1 MTHSVI
7 NEDDIKNFLNK
18 YVIPKK
24 TKNIDQEINKKLKY
38 LSPKNAESQISS
50 HIITLT
56 GDIQTH
62 LSLIAPDYWKNISQN
77 TEDTA
82 DLDNLVNYIFKYYN
96 FFNISPQQ
104 ANLNLIY
111 EKDEY
116 NIFAIL
122 YSFHNFQNNKSIKN
136 TKQVNLSK
144 FEKLKEFITKLN
156 KLEKEPINEYSQLL
170 KKKYS
175 CNPPNDENKCDENIQ
190 KLYIYAIGIFIG
202 YLFHLNDEKLKDE
215 AKAEEERL
223 AAEKAAAEKK
233 AEEERI
239 AAEKKAEEEKAAVEK
254 KVGEDKTEDESI
266 RIVDAEKAEDKQDVA
281 EEKAKTKDN
290 ENMVLDRPAINQI
303 TNINKRNN
311 SKILEDDKDISGEM
325 SYVVEKIPRQ
335 IIQSIYLYII
345 ILIVFIYF
353 LYSNFKNL
361 LEFRWHIDTFN
372 IVNKMCLQSP
382 VSGIEIESTRYNI
395 NNFIT
400 KEYKNIKGKYHSSTK
415 ILEMFFICI
424 TFIFLGISF
433 FEEKTYGI
441 TLTIIFLAIWFFM
454 MSLHI
459 KKQFKLVD
467 QNIQDPD
474 SEINKYGNTFTILNT
489 IMIISDLKDVVFDYN
504 YNKITTNERTLDEII
519 ENNIAS
525 YYNISDT
532 SKIKQIKLKSYED
545 LDFLKYITLNKMSSQ
560 YLKYFEEVYIRLT
573 DSARTDFEEDEKFYI
588 KDLVEKNVDYGKIK
602 TNFES
607 LSIILGDMLVEN
619 PNKKIQEIKQ
629 HIDSNYPIILKDY
642 TQKQIHIMII
652 DFYYNSEAFFKTK
665 KATNYEYGRKS
676 SSQYIDSSNF
686 LKKSQDLSKFNEIVQ
701 LLNEIEYNLDNII
714 YINEYTKINEEI
726 GKQIG
731 KNIIVTNNDYIQYLT
746 DNYHVLGEEISD
758 KQMKQTTEN
767 FKKVNNTIYIYII
780 YLVIISLLILHYL
793 FITIDGPLQYIGLIF
808 IFLVILV
815 IFISLKRIFKK
826 GFRNS

>member
-1 MTHSVI
+1 
-7 NEDDIKNFLNK
+7 
-18 YVIPKK
+18 
-24 TKNIDQEINKKLKY
+24 
-38 LSPKNAESQISS
+38 
-50 HIITLT
+50 
-56 GDIQTH
+56 
-62 LSLIAPDYWKNISQN
+62 
-77 TEDTA
+77 
-82 DLDNLVNYIFKYYN
+82 
-96 FFNISPQQ
+96 
-104 ANLNLIY
+104 
-111 EKDEY
+111 
-116 NIFAIL
+116 
-122 YSFHNFQNNKSIKN
+122 
-136 TKQVNLSK
+136 
-144 FEKLKEFITKLN
+144 
-156 KLEKEPINEYSQLL
+156 
-170 KKKYS
+170 
-175 CNPPNDENKCDENIQ
+175 
-190 KLYIYAIGIFIG
+190 
-202 YLFHLNDEKLKDE
+202 
-215 AKAEEERL
+215 
-223 AAEKAAAEKK
+223 
-233 AEEERI
+233 
-239 AAEKKAEEEKAAVEK
+239 
-254 KVGEDKTEDESI
+254 
-266 RIVDAEKAEDKQDVA
+266 
-281 EEKAKTKDN
+281 
-290 ENMVLDRPAINQI
+290 MVLDRPAINQI

-382 VSGIEIESTRYNI
+382 VSGIEIENTRYNI

-459 KKQFKLVD
+459 KKQLKLVD

-504 YNKITTNERTLDEII
+504 YNKMTTNERTLDEII

-726 GKQIG
+726 GEKIG
-731 KNIIVTNNDYIQYLT
+731 KYIIIPNNDYIQYLA
-746 DNYHVLGEEISD
+746 DNYHILGGEISD
-758 KQMKQTTEN
+758 KQMKQATEN
-767 FKKVNNTIYIYII
+767 FKKVSNTIYIYII

-793 FITIDGPLQYIGLIF
+793 FTTIDGPLQYIGLIF